1 MRASIHFR
9 HCKMLSLTPTML
21 FYLGAVTGEV
31 NPTPKLHSNE
41 TQSKEQK
48 RNMNSTSRKILLG
61 CALVAVFGAGLVLG
75 QNKFGQPKSILHVIT
90 VQWKADSTPEQR
102 QAAIDGVKTMAAQVP
117 GMTNVWLKA
126 VKVEGMDA
134 VIVMEFKE
142 QAAFDAYAN
151 HPAHKKWEE
160 VYLPVRERSQTH
172 DITN

>member
-1 MRASIHFR
+1 
-9 HCKMLSLTPTML
+9 
-21 FYLGAVTGEV
+21 
-31 NPTPKLHSNE
+31 
-41 TQSKEQK
+41 
-48 RNMNSTSRKILLG
+48 MNSISRKTLLI
-61 CALVAVFGAGLVLG
+61 CATATVFALGVATG
-75 QNKFGQPKSILHVIT
+75 QNKFGQPKSILHIIT

-117 GMTNVWLKA
+117 GMTNVWLKT
-126 VKVEGMDA
+126 VKVQGMDA
-134 VIVMEFKE
+134 VIVMEFKD